1 MEWVRGKTIGHG
13 SFAAVSIAKPT
24 NQCSR
29 FPPLMAVKSC
39 GVSHCDSLVNE
50 RMILEE
56 LKDCPEIIDC
66 YGDSITI
73 ENGKKLYNVALE
85 YASGGALSEKVKN
98 SGGLRLSENEIR
110 RFTNSIVKGL
120 EFIHRNGYVH
130 CDIKLQNVLLV
141 CDDCGN
147 DAVKIADFGLAKKT
161 TTAAV
166 ESNSKYEI
174 RGSPMYMAPETV
186 AGGEQESASDIW
198 ALGCLVTEMI
208 TGNPVWNCSDIG
220 NLLMKIG
227 VGTEIP
233 EIPEKLSEEGKDFLG
248 KCFLRDPTKRW
259 TAEMLLDH
267 PFVNTVSFKEEAENQ
282 ISPRDPFDFPDWE
295 SEQSC
300 SVAPEFDSWFG
311 EEQEL
316 EEFRSGSPSIPP
328 ATRLGQLLTDQT
340 PNWSV
345 SNSWVKVR

>member
-13 SFAAVSIAKPT
+13 SFAAVSLAKPI
-24 NQCSR
+24 NQSSD

-39 GVSHCDSLVNE
+39 GVSHCDSLINE

-56 LKDCPEIIDC
+56 LKDCPEIIGC
-66 YGDSITI
+66 YGDSMTI
-73 ENGKKLYNVALE
+73 ENGQRLYNVALE

-98 SGGLRLSENEIR
+98 SGGLRLSENEVR
-110 RFTNSIVKGL
+110 RYTNSILKGL
-120 EFIHRNGYVH
+120 HFIHQNGYVH
-130 CDIKLQNVLLV
+130 CDIKLQNVLLI
-141 CDDCGN
+141 CDGGK

-161 TTAAV
+161 TGSG
-166 ESNSKYEI
+166 ELNSKYEI

-186 AGGEQESASDIW
+186 VGGEQESASDIW

-227 VGTEIP
+227 VGAEIP
-233 EIPEKLSEEGKDFLG
+233 EIPGKLSEEGKDFIG
-248 KCFLRDPTKRW
+248 KCFLKDPRKRW
-259 TAEMLLDH
+259 TAEMLLNH
-267 PFVNTVSFKEEAENQ
+267 PFVNTVSFKEETENQ

-300 SVAPEFDSWFG
+300 LVTPESSPEFNCWFG
-311 EEQEL
+311 EQD
-316 EEFRSGSPSIPP
+316 EFQSGSPSIPP
-328 ATRLGQLLTDQT
+328 ATRLGQLLTDQK

>member
-13 SFAAVSIAKPT
+13 SFAAVSLAKPI
-24 NQCSR
+24 NQSSG

-39 GVSHCDSLVNE
+39 GVSHCDSLMNE

-56 LKDCPEIIDC
+56 LQDCPEIIGC
-66 YGDSITI
+66 YGDSMTI
-73 ENGKKLYNVALE
+73 ENGQRLYNVALE

-98 SGGLRLSENEIR
+98 SGGLRLSENEVR
-110 RFTNSIVKGL
+110 RYTNSIVKGL
-120 EFIHRNGYVH
+120 EFIHRNGFVH

-141 CDDCGN
+141 CEGGN

-161 TTAAV
+161 TATG
-166 ESNSKYEI
+166 ELNSKYEI
-174 RGSPMYMAPETV
+174 RGTPMYMAPETV
-186 AGGEQESASDIW
+186 VGGEQESASDIW

-233 EIPEKLSEEGKDFLG
+233 EIPGKISEEAKDFIG
-248 KCFLRDPTKRW
+248 KCFLKDPRERW
-259 TAEMLLDH
+259 TAEMLLNH
-267 PFVNTVSFKEEAENQ
+267 PFVTAVSFKEESENQ

-300 SVAPEFDSWFG
+300 SVTPEFSPEFNCWFG
-311 EEQEL
+311 E

-328 ATRLGQLLTDQT
+328 ATRLGQLLTDQK